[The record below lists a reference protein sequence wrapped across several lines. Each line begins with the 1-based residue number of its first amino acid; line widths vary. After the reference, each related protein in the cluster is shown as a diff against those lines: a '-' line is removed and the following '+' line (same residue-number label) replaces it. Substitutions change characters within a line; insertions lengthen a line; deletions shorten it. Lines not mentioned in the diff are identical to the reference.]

1 MWYLIVSIPDLC
13 TITYFYSHCNIYHR
27 RLIWE
32 KNVRLI
38 QKHNLEADRGE
49 HTYTLGMNAYGD
61 MVGQNSEY
69 DQETPQSQIA
79 DKPVAPQGRSIQ
91 QSQDT
96 RKINY
101 AKLLAL
107 SSPSR

>member
-1 MWYLIVSIPDLC
+1 MHNIKRYLC
-13 TITYFYSHCNIYHR
+13 YHYFKAYSHCNIYYR

-69 DQETPQSQIA
+69 DKETPQSQIA